1 MECIGKQIARSQ
13 QPSRAS
19 TGDDGQTPDAMSAL
33 TSRLGIFSDR
43 NYALYA
49 LGNAVSSLGMWAQR
63 VGVGWL
69 SWDLSHSA
77 FWVGLVSLGQF
88 LPLII
93 FSPLFGGLLDRS
105 DPKRFAIVT
114 NGVLTALAVA
124 LYVATALHLLT
135 IETLCAFS
143 VLLGIA
149 NGAYHPVR
157 LSLVNEVAPPGL
169 LAQAIATNSILYNLT
184 RALGPA
190 LAGVAIASLGVAATF
205 AINALSYGAI
215 IGALAVI
222 EIRDIPRKPSGGFVE
237 EFVDGIHYVAG
248 HSFIR
253 ELMLLSMVASIFGR
267 GVFELLP
274 AFAGGVYHRG
284 SSGLAVLTTA
294 GGLGAIVGGV
304 LLSRMGNADRLRV
317 ITSRSTVWVGIWV
330 VAVGVIPNFWLATGA
345 VFVLGIVGVIC
356 GVGLQVLL
364 QKSIDEA
371 FRGRVLGLWGMCNVA
386 GPGVGGALMGAA
398 AQALGLRGAT
408 IANGLACTA
417 MAAWIL
423 HRRRDSG

>member
-1 MECIGKQIARSQ
+1 
-13 QPSRAS
+13 
-19 TGDDGQTPDAMSAL
+19 MSAF

-49 LGNAVSSLGMWAQR
+49 LGNTVSSLGMWAQR

-77 FWVGLVSLGQF
+77 FWVGLVSLAQF
-88 LPLII
+88 LPLIV
-93 FSPLFGGLLDRS
+93 FSPLLGGLLDRS
-105 DPKRFAIVT
+105 EPKRFAIIT

-124 LYVATALHLLT
+124 LYAATALHLLT
-135 IETLCAFS
+135 IERLCALSF
-143 VLLGIA
+143 LIGIA

-157 LSLVNEVAPPGL
+157 LSLVNEVAPPGRL
-169 LAQAIATNSILYNLT
+169 TQAIATNSILYNLS

-205 AINALSYGAI
+205 AINALCYAAI
-215 IGALAVI
+215 IGALAII
-222 EIRDIPRKPSGGFVE
+222 EIRGVLRKPPGGFIE
-237 EFVDGIHYVAG
+237 EFVAGLRYVAG

-253 ELMLLSMVASIFGR
+253 ELMLLSVVSSIFGR

-274 AFAGGVYHRG
+274 AFAGGLYHRG

-294 GGLGAIVGGV
+294 GGVGAIIGGV
-304 LLSRMGNADRLRV
+304 LLSRMGNTERLPA
-317 ITSRSTVWVGIWV
+317 ITVRSAIWVGLLV
-330 VAVGVIPNFWLATGA
+330 VAIGVVPSFWLATGT

-364 QKSIDEA
+364 QKSINES

-386 GPGVGGALMGAA
+386 GPGIGGALLGAA
-398 AQALGLRGAT
+398 AQPLGLRGAT
-408 IANGLACTA
+408 MANGLACTA
-417 MAAWIL
+417 LAAWIL
-423 HRRRDSG
+423 HRRRGAGRL